1 MKKFKKQ
8 FERIYEKYVDKIYRF
23 VFLKVSSSEIAEDL
37 TSQVFLRGWD
47 KFKKQNPTFQI
58 HNVSAYLFQIARS
71 EIANHYRQKPKFQT
85 ISTESKE
92 LLDFQLNPE
101 ESQSLN
107 SDFIEIRKAISLLPE
122 ESQNMIVLRYV
133 NGLSNREIAK
143 ILDKSEGTIRVA
155 LHRSLKELRER
166 LL

>member
-1 MKKFKKQ
+1 M
-8 FERIYEKYVDKIYRF
+8 
-23 VFLKVSSSEIAEDL
+23 
-37 TSQVFLRGWD
+37 G
-47 KFKKQNPTFQI
+47 PG
-58 HNVSAYLFQIARS
+58 H
-71 EIANHYRQKPKFQT
+71 
-85 ISTESKE
+85 KE

-143 ILDKSEGTIRVA
+143 ILDKSEGAIRVA